1 MQICQACIWLHSNTS
16 EDLTKISC
24 VYFNEVYLLKGS
36 FQLELHKTKPV
47 YIKKA
52 WIYPPGSCNKLIV
65 NFTVTNLVR
74 SLNLLGVQEWNDFI
88 LLIRATSCIQS
99 KPLLQL
105 VEYFLNHLLSIFF
118 SFLYFF
124 QLVEDPHFRCLRLC
138 YGHFNTLLKDTCNLG
153 PFSSAS
159 PSPHQHKSNVS
170 VWFLVRGWNAGF
182 TFTFSPLHALLGV
195 GGQDERLRRQ
205 CLLRYNSLCQM
216 LLESYSST

>member
-118 SFLYFF
+118 FLFVFLSISRRPSF
-124 QLVEDPHFRCLRLC
+124 
-138 YGHFNTLLKDTCNLG
+138 
-153 PFSSAS
+153 
-159 PSPHQHKSNVS
+159 
-170 VWFLVRGWNAGF
+170 
-182 TFTFSPLHALLGV
+182 
-195 GGQDERLRRQ
+195 
-205 CLLRYNSLCQM
+205 
-216 LLESYSST
+216 